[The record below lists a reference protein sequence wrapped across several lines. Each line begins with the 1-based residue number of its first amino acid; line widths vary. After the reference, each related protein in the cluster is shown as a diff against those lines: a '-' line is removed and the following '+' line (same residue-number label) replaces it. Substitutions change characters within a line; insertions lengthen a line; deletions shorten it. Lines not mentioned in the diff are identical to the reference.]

1 MEEQTYKIK
10 NVKSFEPV
18 HIFDCGQ
25 CFRWDKELDGSYT
38 GVFKGNVMNVKK
50 DGNNVTFKG
59 ICNGDIEEIC
69 KDYFD
74 LNTDYEDIKEK
85 LSKIDDNVKTSV
97 GYGSGI
103 RILNQDLWETI
114 ISFIISANNNI
125 PRIKGIIDRISKK
138 YGKEVNWNGTKYYT
152 FPTVEELS
160 KASVEDLRA
169 LGLGFRDVRV
179 YETTK
184 KILNKEVDLNKL
196 TEEKDTEKVR
206 EKLSR
211 EENNIKSLITD
222 ISHQLK
228 TPIASLKMSCELAGS
243 ADLTWEEREEF
254 YKKEWDEIQRLEN
267 LLDSLIHVSRLESG
281 MIQIQPEM
289 GSLKN
294 TLVQAVNSVYMKA
307 YEKSID
313 ISLDEFQD
321 VQIVHDSKW
330 TGEVFVNILD
340 NAVKYSPEHTEIRI
354 RVTELATCM
363 MLEFIDQGTGIPA
376 EEAHRV
382 FQRFYRGNQEYVKKQ
397 EGSGVGLYLARK
409 ILEEQKGTICVKVAP
424 EGGNNFV
431 VTLPKK

>member
-1 MEEQTYKIK
+1 MEEQTYKIE

-25 CFRWDKELDGSYT
+25 CFSWDKELDGSYT

-206 EKLSR
+206 EKLLTLPGVGPKVADCILLFSTLKRFEVFPIDVWVRRVMNDLYIKNPDETKVNKR
-211 EENNIKSLITD
+211 EIEKLAKEKYGN
-222 ISHQLK
+222 
-228 TPIASLKMSCELAGS
+228 LAGL
-243 ADLTWEEREEF
+243 AQQYLFYWKRE
-254 YKKEWDEIQRLEN
+254 
-267 LLDSLIHVSRLESG
+267 
-281 MIQIQPEM
+281 
-289 GSLKN
+289 
-294 TLVQAVNSVYMKA
+294 A
-307 YEKSID
+307 
-313 ISLDEFQD
+313 
-321 VQIVHDSKW
+321 
-330 TGEVFVNILD
+330 
-340 NAVKYSPEHTEIRI
+340 
-354 RVTELATCM
+354 
-363 MLEFIDQGTGIPA
+363 
-376 EEAHRV
+376 
-382 FQRFYRGNQEYVKKQ
+382 
-397 EGSGVGLYLARK
+397 
-409 ILEEQKGTICVKVAP
+409 
-424 EGGNNFV
+424 
-431 VTLPKK
+431 